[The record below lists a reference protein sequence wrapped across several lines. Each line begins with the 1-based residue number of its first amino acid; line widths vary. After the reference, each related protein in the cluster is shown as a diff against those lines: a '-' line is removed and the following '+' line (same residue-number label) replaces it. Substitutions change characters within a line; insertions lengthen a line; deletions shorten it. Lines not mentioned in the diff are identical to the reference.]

1 MKLINGLIVDLGVTK
16 TGTFKKN
23 LKKVTINSK
32 KNLTFAKNL
41 ALWELC

>member
-16 TGTFKKN
+16 TGTLKN

>member
-16 TGTFKKN
+16 TGTLKK